1 MYAVEKT
8 SRGLA
13 TAPIKPVKNIGLS
26 KLAIR
31 ILRHLVV
38 TPDHPRNIAKKFG
51 EHEQKIYYHVRQL
64 DKMGFI
70 EIESKKYLGGTVANV
85 YKSSS
90 SGFVLMIDKLDR
102 SINIPTEDKF
112 FSDFIKNGKLNSLII
127 IGSSDPHGP
136 EKARSRDALYASNF
150 SLFLGKFLSVSE
162 PNVVFDTDLHKS
174 ELKNNLIII
183 GGPVVNRV
191 TKLLNKDLC
200 VKFAER
206 NYIYSKK
213 TKRLYKENNIGF
225 ILKQKNPLSEEH
237 EIMVIAGKGYTGT
250 RAAVLA
256 FFQAFDEISR
266 KNYTI
271 VEGIDNDADG
281 IIDSVKIVE

>member
-90 SGFVLMIDKLDR
+90 SGFVLMIDKTKIMFYSNNFHTFIIYLYSTFN
-102 SINIPTEDKF
+102 SINKSFKF
-112 FSDFIKNGKLNSLII
+112 RKSLPQIIRSCFCAFSESLRFAKL
-127 IGSSDPHGP
+127 
-136 EKARSRDALYASNF
+136 Y
-150 SLFLGKFLSVSE
+150 
-162 PNVVFDTDLHKS
+162 
-174 ELKNNLIII
+174 
-183 GGPVVNRV
+183 
-191 TKLLNKDLC
+191 
-200 VKFAER
+200 
-206 NYIYSKK
+206 
-213 TKRLYKENNIGF
+213 
-225 ILKQKNPLSEEH
+225 SEEGEVH
-237 EIMVIAGKGYTGT
+237 K
-250 RAAVLA
+250 RNFCAV
-256 FFQAFDEISR
+256 F
-266 KNYTI
+266 K
-271 VEGIDNDADG
+271 
-281 IIDSVKIVE
+281 